1 MFSTFPKPLRILA
14 GLLAGFAL
22 AVAAQ
27 AAGAQTLADVQGL
40 MKKGDMPQALREVDR
55 YIASQPRDAQGPF
68 TKGLILSEMGRS
80 QDAITVFTGLTE
92 NFPELPEPYNNLAV
106 LYAQERQYDKAREA
120 LEMAIRT
127 HPSYSIA
134 HENLGDVYAKL
145 ASQAYGKALQIDSS
159 NKATQTKLSM
169 IRELISVSGQH
180 NVQQVAAAKAG
191 KSAPVK
197 VAAAEPVPA
206 PVAAPAVKPEAASP
220 PAGVPAAPPSP
231 PTAAADKPAVEA
243 PPAAAKPGAKDAPAA
258 AVDEAKSEIAG
269 IIRDWAGAWSRKDV
283 KAYLSFYAGDFQTPK
298 GMTRRQWE
306 AERRQRIDR
315 PGRLRITVDDVRVSV
330 SGATATARFR
340 QRYASATFNSTA
352 GKILVFVKS
361 GDRWLIR
368 QERVA

>member
-14 GLLAGFAL
+14 GLSAGFVL

-27 AAGAQTLADVQGL
+27 LAGAETLADIQGL
-40 MKKGDMPQALREVDR
+40 MKKGDMPQALKEVDR

-80 QDAITVFTGLTE
+80 QDAIAVFTGLTE

-106 LYAQERQYDKAREA
+106 LYAQERQYDKARTA
-120 LEMAIRT
+120 LEMAIHT

-145 ASQAYGKALQIDSS
+145 ASQAYDKALQIDSS

-180 NVQQVAAAKAG
+180 NAKQAAAAKAG
-191 KSAPVK
+191 RSAPVK
-197 VAAAEPVPA
+197 MAAAEPAPVPA
-206 PVAAPAVKPEAASP
+206 SAPAVKPETP
-220 PAGVPAAPPSP
+220 PQVVDVPVAP
-231 PTAAADKPAVEA
+231 
-243 PPAAAKPGAKDAPAA
+243 PPAAVKPAA
-258 AVDEAKSEIAG
+258 TVDEKSEIAG
-269 IIRDWAGAWSRKDV
+269 IVRNWASAWSRKDV

-298 GMTRRQWE
+298 GMTRKQWA
-306 AERRQRIDR
+306 AERGQRIDK
-315 PGRLRITVDDVRVSV
+315 PGRLQVTIDDVRVSV

-340 QRYASATFNSTA
+340 QRYASATFNSTT
-352 GKILVFVKS
+352 GKTLVFVKS
-361 GDRWLIR
+361 GGRWLIQ
-368 QERVA
+368 QERVG

>member
-1 MFSTFPKPLRILA
+1 MFSIFPKPLRILA
-14 GLLAGFAL
+14 GLSAGFAL

-27 AAGAQTLADVQGL
+27 LAGAQTLADIQGL
-40 MKKGDMPQALREVDR
+40 MKKGDLSQALKEVDR

-80 QDAITVFTGLTE
+80 QDAIAAFTGLTE

-106 LYAQERQYDKAREA
+106 LYAQERQYDKARTA

-145 ASQAYGKALQIDSS
+145 ASQAYDKALQLDSS

-169 IRELISVSGQH
+169 IRELISVSGRH
-180 NVQQVAAAKAG
+180 NAKQAAAAKAG
-191 KSAPVK
+191 KSVPVK
-197 VAAAEPVPA
+197 VAAAEPASVSAPLPA
-206 PVAAPAVKPEAASP
+206 AKPEAP
-220 PAGVPAAPPSP
+220 PAADVPVAPPP
-231 PTAAADKPAVEA
+231 PATVASRSASDA
-243 PPAAAKPGAKDAPAA
+243 PPAAAKSAA
-258 AVDEAKSEIAG
+258 TVDEVKSEIAG
-269 IIRDWAGAWSRKDV
+269 IVRNWAGAWSRKDV
-283 KAYLSFYAGDFQTPK
+283 KAYLSFYADGFQTPK

-306 AERRQRIDR
+306 TERRQRIDK
-315 PGRLRITVDDVRVSV
+315 PGRLNVTVDDIRVSV

-352 GKILVFVKS
+352 GKTLVFVKS
-361 GDRWLIR
+361 GDRWLIQ
-368 QERVA
+368 QERVG

>member
-1 MFSTFPKPLRILA
+1 MFSTFPKPLRIFA
-14 GLLAGFAL
+14 GLSAGFAL

-27 AAGAQTLADVQGL
+27 LAGAQTLADVQGL
-40 MKKGDMPQALREVDR
+40 MKKGDMPQALKEVDR
-55 YIASQPRDAQGPF
+55 YIASRPGDAQGPF

-80 QDAITVFTGLTE
+80 QDAIAAFTGLTE

-106 LYAQERQYDKAREA
+106 LYAQERQYDKARTA

-145 ASQAYGKALQIDSS
+145 ASQAYDKALQLDSS

-180 NVQQVAAAKAG
+180 NVKQAAAERAG
-191 KSAPVK
+191 KSVPVK
-197 VAAAEPVPA
+197 VVAAEPVPV
-206 PVAAPAVKPEAASP
+206 PVSAPAAKPVTP
-220 PAGVPAAPPSP
+220 PAAAVSAAPSP
-231 PTAAADKPAVEA
+231 PVTATSKPAVDA
-243 PPAAAKPGAKDAPAA
+243 PPAAVKPTVKDAPAA
-258 AVDEAKSEIAG
+258 TVDEVKSEIAG
-269 IIRDWAGAWSRKDV
+269 IVRNWAGAWSRKDV

-298 GMTRRQWE
+298 GTTRREWE
-306 AERRQRIDR
+306 TERRQRIDKS
-315 PGRLRITVDDVRVSV
+315 GRLKVTVDDIRVTV

-352 GKILVFVKS
+352 GKTLVFVKS

-368 QERVA
+368 QERVG